1 MSTIPVRRGTPVPAP
16 DQSLASDRLDG
27 ARAIAAF
34 WFGADTRENKRK
46 VFRLIDL
53 KVIPVAKVGGR
64 LIASKRALSERYR
77 QLTSGQAE
85 AAD

>member
-1 MSTIPVRRGTPVPAP
+1 MSTTPVRRGVPMPAP

-64 LIASKRALSERYR
+64 LMASKRALRKQYERI
-77 QLTSGQAE
+77 TSC